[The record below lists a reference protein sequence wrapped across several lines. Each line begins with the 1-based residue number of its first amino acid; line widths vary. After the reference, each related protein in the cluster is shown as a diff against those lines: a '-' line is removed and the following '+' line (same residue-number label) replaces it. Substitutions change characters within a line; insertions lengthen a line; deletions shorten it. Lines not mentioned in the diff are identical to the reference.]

1 MHQQMLLN
9 LPLKTMGQETSS
21 LTELF
26 IRWAGSRRQM
36 SLTIPLNPVP
46 ASRPRVT
53 KWGVHYLKTY
63 ATWKKQ
69 AILELPEG
77 TIAPFGGKPLA
88 VYSEFVVKKAKTT
101 KRHWP
106 IGDNDNYEKA
116 TWDAITQCESVW
128 KDDDQIVWNLS
139 HKRYITEG
147 EQPHCD
153 VLVVLL

>member
-1 MHQQMLLN
+1 
-9 LPLKTMGQETSS
+9 MGQVTSKT
-21 LTELF
+21 LKDGF
-26 IRWAGSRRQM
+26 IRWASERRSM

-46 ASRPRVT
+46 ASRPRVG

-69 AILELPEG
+69 AVLYLPEG
-77 TIAPFGGKPLA
+77 WTAPFADGPLA
-88 VYSEFVVKKAKTT
+88 VYSEFIVKKAKTT

-116 TWDAITQCESVW
+116 AWDAVTQCESVW
-128 KDDDQIVWNLS
+128 KDDDQIVYNLS

-147 EQPHCD
+147 EQPRTE
-153 VLVVLL
+153 LLIVQL